1 MLIGLR
7 VKKYIQETF
16 GKYVHPSIVAEML
29 SNPEKFH
36 PGGKRSYQSVLFCD
50 VANFTSF
57 SETMAPEALIK
68 LLNEYLGAMTEEI
81 SNTQVILDKYIGNAI
96 MAYLGP
102 PFTPGNHSLLACQT
116 AINMQSTLQT
126 LRPQWLSRGLPE
138 IRIRRHCN
146 RSYDR
151 WSYRVGKEP

>member
-1 MLIGLR
+1 MKRNIYR
-7 VKKYIQETF
+7 KHI

-57 SETMAPEALIK
+57 SDTMALEALIK

-81 SNTQVILDKYIGNAI
+81 SNTHGIVDKYIGDAI

-116 AINMQSTLQT
+116 AINMQSTLQI

-138 IRIRRHCN
+138 IRIRVGIATVHMI
-146 RSYDR
+146 
-151 WSYRVGKEP
+151 WLYRVGKEP